1 MVGRRS
7 ACPAMLPQCCHV
19 SRGVNRI
26 RLTKRDPGPDECA
39 AACANRTRSGACA
52 SLTKMKL
59 NPIVLLA
66 FIGCAGLAA
75 GQTITDPAHI
85 EVYITPY
92 YNSKRPTVEVGPF
105 SSGLAA
111 KDESEFVATISKMK
125 RSWDTLNFPETYV
138 AAIRLY
144 DLGFRKESIY
154 WFYSA
159 QYRGRLFASL
169 IDRDKMGS
177 IGDPGFELFQAQN
190 AFQQLVGPY
199 INGYAFGDIDQL
211 VPIIERVQKEG
222 QTVPDLTKIYPRV
235 AFKPESEWEA
245 ANKGLNEGLTKLLA
259 TLKNEKASIK
269 QQRIERGMEAKFGKL
284 PSKEL
289 PKRSGP

>member
-1 MVGRRS
+1 
-7 ACPAMLPQCCHV
+7 
-19 SRGVNRI
+19 
-26 RLTKRDPGPDECA
+26 
-39 AACANRTRSGACA
+39 
-52 SLTKMKL
+52 MKL
-59 NPIVLLA
+59 DSIALLV
-66 FIGCAGLAA
+66 FIGFASLAA

-85 EVYITPY
+85 DVYITPY
-92 YNSKRPTVEVGPF
+92 YNSKGPTIEVGQF

-111 KDESEFVATISKMK
+111 KNESEFVATIAKMK
-125 RSWDTLNFPETYV
+125 KSWDTLNFAETYV

-169 IDRDKMGS
+169 IDRDKMGNM
-177 IGDPGFELFQAQN
+177 GDPGFELFQAQN

-211 VPIIERVQKEG
+211 IPIIERVQREG
-222 QTVPDLTKIYPRV
+222 KTVPDLTKIYPRV
-235 AFKPESEWEA
+235 AFKPQSEWDA
-245 ANKGLNEGLTKLLA
+245 GNKGLNEGLTKLLI

-269 QQRIERGMEAKFGKL
+269 QQRKEHGMEAKFGKL
-284 PSKEL
+284 PSKDL
-289 PKRSGP
+289 PKGSAL

>member
-1 MVGRRS
+1 
-7 ACPAMLPQCCHV
+7 
-19 SRGVNRI
+19 
-26 RLTKRDPGPDECA
+26 
-39 AACANRTRSGACA
+39 
-52 SLTKMKL
+52 MKF
-59 NPIVLLA
+59 NPIPLFV
-66 FIGCAGLAA
+66 FMSCAGLAA

-85 EVYITPY
+85 KVYVTPY
-92 YNSKRPTVEVGPF
+92 YNSKGPAVDVGPF

-111 KDESEFVATISKMK
+111 KSEPEFIATIEKMK
-125 RSWDTLNFPETYV
+125 TSWDTLNFAETYV

-159 QYRGRLFASL
+159 QYRGRLFAGL

-199 INGYAFGDIDQL
+199 INGYAFGDIDL
-211 VPIIERVQKEG
+211 LIPIIVTVQREG
-222 QTVPDLTKIYPRV
+222 KVVPDLTKIYPRI
-235 AFKPESEWEA
+235 AFKPKSEWDSG
-245 ANKGLNEGLTKLLA
+245 NKGLNEGLTKLLI

-269 QQRIERGMEAKFGKL
+269 EQRIERGMEAKFSKL
-284 PSKEL
+284 PSKDL
-289 PKRSGP
+289 PKGSGL

>member
-1 MVGRRS
+1 
-7 ACPAMLPQCCHV
+7 
-19 SRGVNRI
+19 
-26 RLTKRDPGPDECA
+26 
-39 AACANRTRSGACA
+39 
-52 SLTKMKL
+52 MKL
-59 NPIVLLA
+59 KLIALFILISCADLA
-66 FIGCAGLAA
+66 I

-92 YNSKRPTVEVGPF
+92 YNSKGPAIDVGPF

-111 KDESEFVATISKMK
+111 KNETEFVAAIAKMK
-125 RSWDTLNFPETYV
+125 KAWDTLNFAETYV

-211 VPIIERVQKEG
+211 VPIIERVQREG
-222 QTVPDLTKIYPRV
+222 KTVPDLTRIYPRV
-235 AFKPESEWEA
+235 AFKPKSEWDA
-245 ANKGLNEGLTKLLA
+245 GNKALNEGMTKLLV

-284 PSKEL
+284 SSKAL
-289 PKRSGP
+289 PKGSAL